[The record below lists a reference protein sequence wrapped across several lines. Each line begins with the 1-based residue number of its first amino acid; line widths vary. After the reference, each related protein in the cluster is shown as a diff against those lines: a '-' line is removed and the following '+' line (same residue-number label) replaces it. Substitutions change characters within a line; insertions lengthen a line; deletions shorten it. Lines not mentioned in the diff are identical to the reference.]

1 MSMNSGKGLNLLC
14 GAGELRSAERMI
26 SAAEE
31 ISQLSAEDLFAREQL
46 LFRRASY
53 MLGCE
58 RRRLLRVLAEMEG
71 LCLGRERAEHFI

>member
-1 MSMNSGKGLNLLC
+1 MSMNSGKGLNFLC
-14 GAGELRSAERMI
+14 GEGELRSAERMI